1 MVFEALLKRGKAMNV
16 KWHAAVRRLNQ
27 KGQSMV
33 EIAIMAPLIM
43 VALYIP
49 ADFGIAFYTAH
60 LTENAVREAARIGTG
75 LAAPF
80 GSSEE
85 NQVRNETLNR
95 LPARL
100 TSPTVTVR
108 FLDTGAAACMQ
119 VVEVTAMGNYNFFL
133 YQLVRLLG
141 LSAPDTMT
149 ITRSVQMRYNY
160 QSNSNNQPCTAT

>member
-1 MVFEALLKRGKAMNV
+1 MNLKR
-16 KWHAAVRRLNQ
+16 HATLDWINQ

-33 EIAIMAPLIM
+33 ELTIMLPLIM
-43 VALYIP
+43 IALYVP
-49 ADFGIAFYTAH
+49 ADFGIAFFTAH

-100 TSPTVTVR
+100 TSPTVTVS
-108 FLDTGAAACMQ
+108 FLDTGVANCME
-119 VVEVTAMGNYNFFL
+119 VVEVTATGTYNFFL
-133 YQLVRLLG
+133 YQLVRLAG

-160 QSNSNNQPCTAT
+160 QSNSNNQVCTAT